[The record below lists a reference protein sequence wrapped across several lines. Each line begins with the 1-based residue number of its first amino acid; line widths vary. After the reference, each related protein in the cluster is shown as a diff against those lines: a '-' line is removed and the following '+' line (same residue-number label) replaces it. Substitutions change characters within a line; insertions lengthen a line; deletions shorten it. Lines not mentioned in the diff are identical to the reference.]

1 MAGGGTSNVLGG
13 YNPEQAAREAAGS
26 NSSSTGTTKTT
37 VNEPKIDSPYL
48 LKYNSETGQVLGQDS
63 TSKVDL
69 PGALAILA
77 DPSNRQKIALTNEG
91 MPYDILNYLNTWA
104 LKNANKDA
112 IGEMRTKLVAK
123 GYLQGD
129 AAKQSL
135 QAGNVPDQYLLQA
148 LGSAVGEV
156 SRRNYFL
163 QGKGGYVTL
172 EEGIDGLSIIPD
184 KTSGTG
190 NGGTYRDVNRRI
202 FQKADYRTQVD
213 DAYRS
218 ITGQAA
224 DEGTLSTFV
233 KMLQH
238 MENKNPEVTTR
249 VVSGKNSTSTT
260 KGGVSAEAAQSL
272 LLEQALKD
280 PSAEGHTKAG
290 TFMGYFMNAIK
301 ENAQ

>member
-1 MAGGGTSNVLGG
+1 MAGFANPNITG
-13 YNPEQAAREAAGS
+13 YNPEQAARAAAGQ
-26 NSSSTGTTKTT
+26 NATSTGTTNTT
-37 VNEPKIDSPYL
+37 INEPKIDSPYI
-48 LKYNSETGQVLGQDS
+48 LKYDSSTGQVLGTLTKDNAAMG
-63 TSKVDL
+63 
-69 PGALAILA
+69 GALAILA
-77 DPSNRQKIALTNEG
+77 DPADRQKIALTNQG
-91 MPYDILNYLNTWA
+91 VPYDISNYLNTWA

-112 IGEMRTKLVAK
+112 ISEMRTKLVAK

-172 EEGIDGLSIIPD
+172 EEGIDGLSIIP
-184 KTSGTG
+184 KSGGGGGTD
-190 NGGTYRDVNRRI
+190 GTYRDVQRQI
-202 FQKADYRTQVD
+202 FNKADYRTQVD
-213 DAYRS
+213 EAYRS

-238 MENKNPEVTTR
+238 MENKNPQVTTTVR
-249 VVSGKNSTSTT
+249 SGKNSTSTV
-260 KGGVSAEAAQSL
+260 KGGVTPEAAKSL
-272 LLEQALKD
+272 LIEQALKD

-290 TFMGYFMNAIK
+290 TFMDYFMNAIK